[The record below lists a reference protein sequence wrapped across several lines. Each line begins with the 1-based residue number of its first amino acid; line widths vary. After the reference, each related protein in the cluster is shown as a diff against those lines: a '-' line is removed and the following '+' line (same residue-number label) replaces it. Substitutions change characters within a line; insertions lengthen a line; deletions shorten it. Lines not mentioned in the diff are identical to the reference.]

1 VVNHDDIPAY
11 DALAAGLDRW
21 RAVPTEVLSDVVM
34 RRGLCL
40 WGLWP
45 SQEPDWDD
53 CAPSDRELAMRL
65 CAGCPV
71 IDQCLELDLRT
82 AGACTTGVW
91 GATCDDD
98 RRVLRRVWQRH
109 RQHRPIS
116 DDQEG
121 GPTP

>member
-1 VVNHDDIPAY
+1 MISEDTPNY
-11 DALAAGLDRW
+11 DANAARLDRW
-21 RAVPTEVLSDVVM
+21 RQVPTEELITVVV

-45 SQEPDWDD
+45 AQEPDWDD
-53 CAPSDRELAMRL
+53 CAPSDQELAARL

-82 AGACTTGVW
+82 AGASTTGVW
-91 GATCDDD
+91 GAMCDDD
-98 RRVLRRVWQRH
+98 RRALHRIWRQRRHQQDPR
-109 RQHRPIS
+109 
-116 DDQEG
+116 DQEG

>member
-1 VVNHDDIPAY
+1 VVNPDDTPDY
-11 DALAAGLDRW
+11 DAMAAGLDWW
-21 RAVPTEVLSDVVM
+21 RAVPTELLSDVVM

-45 SQEPDWDD
+45 AHEPDWT
-53 CAPSDRELAMRL
+53 SDRELATQL

-82 AGACTTGVW
+82 AGASTTGVW
-91 GATCDDD
+91 GAMCDDD
-98 RRVLRRVWQRH
+98 RRALHRVWQRH

>member
-1 VVNHDDIPAY
+1 M
-11 DALAAGLDRW
+11 AAGLDRW
-21 RAVPTEVLSDVVM
+21 RQVTTDVLRDVVM

-45 SQEPDWDD
+45 AEEPDWDD
-53 CAPSDRELAMRL
+53 CAPSDPELAARL

-82 AGACTTGVW
+82 AGMSTTGVW
-91 GATCDDD
+91 GAMCDDD
-98 RRVLRRVWQRH
+98 RRALHPIWQRR
-109 RQHRPIS
+109 RQQQDMR
-116 DDQEG
+116 DQEG